1 VARLRPAVPSKDA
14 VGALPAEVKS
24 GEVADVAVQIVGVHV
39 VFPTNKGP
47 QTVLQDVSLDVH
59 RAEFLTIIGASGCG
73 KTTLLRAIGSLVA
86 PSQGEITVYGKRSDL
101 ARRDRDFAFVFQS
114 PALLE
119 WRDALDN
126 VLLPLELQGIPSR
139 DARVRAE
146 EFLGKVGLAG
156 FARYFPR
163 QLSGG
168 MQQRVAIARALVTN
182 PRLLLMDEPFAALDE
197 ITRVQMNSWL
207 LDIWEENRTTVI
219 FVTHSIQEAVLLS
232 DRIIVMAPHP
242 GRIVGEIVVDLP
254 RPRPYRIR
262 ESPSFLAIRREGE
275 RLLERASPK
284 GIDAEG

>member
-1 VARLRPAVPSKDA
+1 MARVRPAVPSYDA
-14 VGALPAEVKS
+14 VGALPADTNS
-24 GEVADVAVQIVGVHV
+24 GETSAVRIAGVDV
-39 VFPTNKGP
+39 VFPTSKGP
-47 QTVLQDVSLDVH
+47 QTVLENVSLDVH

-73 KTTLLRAIGSLVA
+73 KTTLLRAIGSLIA
-86 PSQGEITVYGKRSDL
+86 PSKGGISVYGKRPDL

-119 WRDALDN
+119 WRDALGN
-126 VLLPLELQGIPSR
+126 VLLPLELQGVPR
-139 DARVRAE
+139 REARVRAE
-146 EFLGKVGLAG
+146 EFLGKVGLAQY
-156 FARYFPR
+156 ARHFPR

-197 ITRVQMNSWL
+197 ITRVQMNTWL
-207 LDIWEENRTTVI
+207 LDIWGVNRTTVI

-262 ESPSFLAIRREGE
+262 ESPTFLNIRREGE
-275 RLLERASPK
+275 RLLEQASPR
-284 GIDAEG
+284 GLDAEA